1 MGSWECAHHEDGGFE
16 RVGGGCF
23 FLKILKEGWEEQ
35 RKNSVL
41 SQKEVGFFLLF
52 TSSFSLSQCSAR
64 QLSFETTLCLPAVL
78 PPELWLP
85 CSAPASRSWEKAFGE
100 GSEASRAFAGRDH
113 PRRLCQPPAGS
124 CVLPGAFGE
133 TAKIQMLQSHRAG
146 KFPQELTTLLLFYP
160 TRQACPGC
168 LNQSLS
174 ATLHF
179 PQYSRILDYNQQL
192 KIYQSLY
199 EYSAQTNFCINPLGK
214 DINL

>member
-1 MGSWECAHHEDGGFE
+1 MYLA
-16 RVGGGCF
+16 
-23 FLKILKEGWEEQ
+23 
-35 RKNSVL
+35 RKRLV
-41 SQKEVGFFLLF
+41 F
-52 TSSFSLSQCSAR
+52 SFSSPHHFLSRSAVLGSSPLR
-64 QLSFETTLCLPAVL
+64 PLSCLPAVL

-113 PRRLCQPPAGS
+113 PCRLCQPPAGS

-168 LNQSLS
+168 LN
-174 ATLHF
+174 
-179 PQYSRILDYNQQL
+179 
-192 KIYQSLY
+192 
-199 EYSAQTNFCINPLGK
+199 
-214 DINL
+214 